1 MKMQIE
7 MIPEAELVYIRRVG
21 PYGMENIQTMEKLK
35 AWASTKGLLN
45 DESII
50 LGIPWDNP
58 AVIKPEDCRYD
69 AGLIVSA
76 VQQMRDDGVHF
87 GRISSGEYAVF
98 EIDHTAQAL
107 ALAWSQLFLEL
118 GNVAISWISPVR
130 LSNATQ
136 PSWSKTIVVKS
147 ACRLV
152 ESRFNNKD

>member
-21 PYGMENIQTMEKLK
+21 PYGLQNIQTMEKLK

-118 GNVAISWISPVR
+118 GKRGYQLDQSRPIIERYAAIM
-130 LSNATQ
+130 
-136 PSWSKTIVVKS
+136 VKNHR
-147 ACRLV
+147 CEICV
-152 ESRFNNKD
+152 PIGGVKIQ